1 MSQILEMA
9 SVNETG
15 RIAEEL
21 LHYLRSI
28 VMLEPTDTVQCV
40 LQLLKCLFGT
50 NLCSH
55 MDEVNDKL
63 KNSPKKENFMKQFGF
78 YFNIF
83 QHMYES
89 LSKNIDT
96 LKNSNKVGK
105 DSDHVVMGY
114 LHRRDIKQQS
124 FKALSRGADKQALAN
139 YIRLF
144 EPMVIK
150 ALKQYTIT
158 SDVMLQ
164 CKVLQ
169 LLSNLVQLRVNYCLL
184 DSDQIFIKHVLKQF
198 EFIEEGQI
206 P

>member
-1 MSQILEMA
+1 MA
-9 SVNETG
+9 TVNETG
-15 RIAEEL
+15 RLAEEL
-21 LHYLRSI
+21 LSYLRSVVI
-28 VMLEPTDTVQCV
+28 LEPTDTVQCV

-55 MDEVNDKL
+55 MDEMNEKIGNVQIS
-63 KNSPKKENFMKQFGF
+63 KNESLNKHPSF

-83 QHMYES
+83 QHMYEN
-89 LSKNIDT
+89 LTKNIDMM
-96 LKNSNKVGK
+96 KNSNKLDKK
-105 DSDHVVMGY
+105 DSDYVVMGY
-114 LHRRDIKQQS
+114 IHRRDIKQTGS
-124 FKALSRGADKQALAN
+124 FKGFSRTADKTVLAN

-158 SDVMLQ
+158 SDVILQ

-184 DSDQIFIKHVLKQF
+184 DSDQIFIGYVLNQF